1 VKIRGLRSEW
11 EEIEAVLRTCPGVA
25 AAAVT
30 VAGEAARMTERLV
43 AHVVAA
49 PATSLD
55 LNSLRQTLRNQLPGY
70 MVPVV
75 LPPIAALPLTSSGKV
90 NRRALKSLADAGA
103 EVSGRAP
110 GRVPRT
116 PTELTL
122 ARFWCELL
130 SRESVDCET
139 SFFTLGGH
147 SLLAVRLFHQI
158 ERDLGARLPLE
169 SLFHNPTIEG
179 LAGLIDGAGTSPV
192 AVQGTPEL
200 IVPLRAGGTRSPLF
214 LLPSATGNILFW
226 QRLLPHLP
234 EGLPVLGVVPQRDA
248 QGNPVWESLAQ
259 AVAPMC
265 DAVNRSQPTGP
276 LQLLGYSAGAYMA
289 QELARQLEERGREV
303 GFLGLIDTGPGQF
316 ETDWADRLGE
326 VPGYVR
332 NLGYWIVDNNHRT
345 SWRNLWRRWD
355 RLRKRLRFR
364 PASQPVLGHYRTLEK
379 KFLETVAQHPTRPVR
394 VPITLFRARC
404 QSPWHYRSNSL
415 GWTQLGC
422 HAEIVRF
429 AGVDHF
435 DIVSESH
442 FPQVAA
448 EIVPRLAPECSPGP
462 HGT

>member
-1 VKIRGLRSEW
+1 
-11 EEIEAVLRTCPGVA
+11 
-25 AAAVT
+25 
-30 VAGEAARMTERLV
+30 
-43 AHVVAA
+43 
-49 PATSLD
+49 
-55 LNSLRQTLRNQLPGY
+55 
-70 MVPVV
+70 
-75 LPPIAALPLTSSGKV
+75 
-90 NRRALKSLADAGA
+90 
-103 EVSGRAP
+103 
-110 GRVPRT
+110 
-116 PTELTL
+116 
-122 ARFWCELL
+122 
-130 SRESVDCET
+130 
-139 SFFTLGGH
+139 
-147 SLLAVRLFHQI
+147 
-158 ERDLGARLPLE
+158 
-169 SLFHNPTIEG
+169 
-179 LAGLIDGAGTSPV
+179 
-192 AVQGTPEL
+192 
-200 IVPLRAGGTRSPLF
+200 
-214 LLPSATGNILFW
+214 
-226 QRLLPHLP
+226 
-234 EGLPVLGVVPQRDA
+234 VLGVVPQRDA

-316 ETDWADRLGE
+316 ETDWADRLSE

-332 NLGYWIVDNNHRT
+332 NLGYWMVDNNHRT

-379 KFLETVAQHPTRPVR
+379 KFLKTVAQHPTRPVR

-404 QSPWHYRSNSL
+404 QSPWHYRSDSL